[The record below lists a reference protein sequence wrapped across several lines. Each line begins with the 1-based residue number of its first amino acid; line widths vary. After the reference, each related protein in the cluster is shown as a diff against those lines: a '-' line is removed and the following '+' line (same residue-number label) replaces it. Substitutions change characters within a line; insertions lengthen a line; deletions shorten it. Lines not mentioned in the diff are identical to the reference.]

1 MGCKN
6 KICFLASIIPLMI
19 VFVLGQAGAGS
30 LQVIENFSPRDK
42 LMDPASSPEQKEL
55 KLITL
60 SRITIEG
67 AIMAVYD
74 DPATKRAVDY
84 AEVYNAAGDLLAI
97 FWFDRFGILRT
108 LVDRSI
114 IEKKDGVEG
123 AMVLVLDGDL
133 V

>member
-1 MGCKN
+1 
-6 KICFLASIIPLMI
+6 MI

-30 LQVIENFSPRDK
+30 LQVIENFYSRNK

-55 KLITL
+55 KLVTL

-74 DPATKRAVDY
+74 DAATKRPVDY
-84 AEVYNAAGDLLAI
+84 AEVHNASGDLLAI
-97 FWFDRFGILRT
+97 FWFDKFGILRT
-108 LVDRSI
+108 LIDRSI
-114 IEKKDGVEG
+114 IEKKDKVAGDLL
-123 AMVLVLDGDL
+123 LVLDGDA

>member
-6 KICFLASIIPLMI
+6 KIYFLASIIPLMI
-19 VFVLGQAGAGS
+19 VFVLGRAGAGS
-30 LQVIENFSPRDK
+30 LQVIENSSPRDK
-42 LMDPASSPEQKEL
+42 LMDPASLPAQKEL

-67 AIMAVYD
+67 AIMALYD
-74 DPATKRAVDY
+74 DPATKRPVDY
-84 AEVYNAAGDLLAI
+84 AEVHNAAGDLLGI

-108 LVDRSI
+108 LVDRSVM
-114 IEKKDGVEG
+114 EKKDVVEG
-123 AMVLVLDGDL
+123 VMVLVLDGDL